1 MIKQCKGKD
10 LDNIPHS
17 KLVEDGWILST
28 KYDGNYIQIQKV
40 GDVVKFFTSGEKE
53 FYIPEIAN
61 ELIRLNPDNSFTIEC
76 EYIGTSEGKLGD
88 RTKACKLTTYRTNF
102 EKSLPTRFDTKER
115 FKAFDIIVPNIKF
128 IDRLQLLLSL
138 NLGNFIDVVEFSPIY
153 KLTYTIGRAR
163 ELANNGF
170 EGAYIKHINHI
181 YEPGKRVNTAA
192 KLKYRKSADLL
203 CIDIIEGTGKYQG
216 LIGSLVLQDSKGR
229 IVAVGS
235 GLDDLLRYKNKDYF
249 IGQVIEVEYEQIIDT
264 YIQPT
269 FICIRRDKT
278 SKDID

>member
-10 LDNIPHS
+10 LDNIPQS
-17 KLVEDGWILST
+17 KLVDNGWILST
-28 KYDGNYIQIQKV
+28 KYDGNYVQIQKV

-61 ELIRLNPDNSFTIEC
+61 ELIKLNTDNSFTIEC
-76 EYIGTSEGKLGD
+76 EYIGTSDGKLGD

-102 EKSLPTRFDTKER
+102 EKGLPTRFDTKER
-115 FKAFDIIVPNIKF
+115 FKAFDIIVPSMRF
-128 IDRLQLLLSL
+128 QDRLNILSTL
-138 NLGNFIDVVEFSPIY
+138 NLGNFIEKVEFSSICTVVQSVI
-153 KLTYTIGRAR
+153 KAR
-163 ELANNGF
+163 DLANDGY
-170 EGAYIKHINHI
+170 EVAYIKHINHI

-203 CIDIIEGTGKYQG
+203 CIDIIQGTGKYEG

-235 GLDDLLRYKNKDYF
+235 GLDDSLRNKNKDYF
-249 IGQVIEVEYEQIIDT
+249 LSKVIEVEYEQIIDT

-269 FICIRRDKT
+269 YIGIRNDKT